1 MQQPSFID
9 RYRWWLFLG
18 SFGIQIVASL
28 AGSISIWVALGI
40 SLLAEAYRSCQDSR
54 ASYPTLQRRRKERD
68 ATNEQS

>member
-40 SLLAEAYRSCQDSR
+40 SLLAGISFLSGLAGFISHAR
-54 ASYPTLQRRRKERD
+54 RRRKERD
-68 ATNEQS
+68 ATDEQS